1 MINTATYGW
10 AKFFV
15 PLVRRVT
22 LNNYTIKDSFEFVN
36 GLQHYRL
43 FMESLDTDSI
53 FTNIPLEETLNI
65 C

>member
-22 LNNYTIKDSFEFVN
+22 LNNYTIKDSFEFLN
-36 GLQHYRL
+36 GLQNYGL
-43 FMESLDTDSI
+43 FMASLDIDSI
-53 FTNIPLEETLNI
+53 FPNIPLDKTLNI